1 MFSIRLLLQK
11 TLILL
16 HVTASVVV
24 GKTLMVLFPNT
35 MKRHILKQGEKSRMN
50 QNPKFSYENW
60 GPTFFSF
67 QYLLFVL
74 KVKWKRLEDE
84 AYEGRP
90 APNTPVVTSQGDVR
104 LLFDFMRGNR
114 PLILNFGSYFSSI
127 ADFLI
132 IYIEEAHAA
141 DGWAFKNN
149 IVIKNHRSLEDRKI
163 AAQFLQKNNPLC
175 PVVLDTMENLS
186 SSKYAALPERLYLL
200 QEGKVIYKGGVGP
213 WNYHPQEIRTIL
225 EKLK

>member
-1 MFSIRLLLQK
+1 MWSVRLLLQK
-11 TLILL
+11 ALVLL

-24 GKTLMVLFPNT
+24 GKTLMVLFPNA

-84 AYEGRP
+84 AYEGWP

-104 LLFDFMRGNR
+104 HLFDFMRG
-114 PLILNFGSYFSSI
+114 
-127 ADFLI
+127 
-132 IYIEEAHAA
+132 
-141 DGWAFKNN
+141 
-149 IVIKNHRSLEDRKI
+149 
-163 AAQFLQKNNPLC
+163 Q
-175 PVVLDTMENLS
+175 S
-186 SSKYAALPERLYLL
+186 SSLQCFGCAKMVGEDKRLRGDRDN
-200 QEGKVIYKGGVGP
+200 QGTCCIFP
-213 WNYHPQEIRTIL
+213 IR
-225 EKLK
+225 